1 MFYVSYENWIIVVEI
16 MHGCRQTYYTT
27 LYTDTLFL
35 EHEHNRYD
43 ESAQV
48 LFDSISRPSYC
59 PDLGILRESVGED
72 TACGSGSNNYLLK
85 HFRASKFSV

>member
-1 MFYVSYENWIIVVEI
+1 MFYVSYENWIIVGEI

-48 LFDSISRPSYC
+48 LFDSI
-59 PDLGILRESVGED
+59 
-72 TACGSGSNNYLLK
+72 
-85 HFRASKFSV
+85 